1 MSDAFSVLVVDDEEM
16 YAQAI
21 AAELSRLATT
31 CDLATTAREALERAQ
46 SGRYDLILLDHRLPD
61 DDGLRILPL
70 LLSRQPQARLVMMT
84 AYDSVPAA
92 VSAIRLGADDYL
104 VKEASLQP
112 VLDRVQ
118 TLRRRK
124 EMLAQGWSEHAREGL
139 LGRSPG
145 MLKVIEQL
153 EQLARSP
160 DTTVLLTGETG
171 VGKGVAARFLHRLT
185 RGGAEPFVTVDCV
198 SLPPTLAESL
208 LFGHEKGAF
217 TGADQA
223 RAGAFEEAGGGTIL
237 LDEIG
242 DMGEIQGKLL
252 RVLENRS
259 FVRVGSVRELPLRA
273 RIVASTNRDL
283 SAMVEEGDFR
293 HDLYQ
298 RLSVFPVHLPAL
310 RDRGDDV
317 LLLAEHFREFFAR
330 KLAID
335 LEPLSEDIRK
345 RLLAYDY
352 PGNVRELKNIMER
365 AVILAG
371 GGRIELR
378 HLPERLLAD
387 RPLRME
393 APGSIPFEFVPGVD
407 TMKSLEKRMIQ
418 EALARAGNVKSEA
431 AKLLGISRFQLLR
444 RMERHGLAERTSER
458 EDDPEA

>member
-1 MSDAFSVLVVDDEEM
+1 MSGPFSVLVVDDEEM

-21 AAELSRLATT
+21 AAELFRLGAG
-31 CDLATTAREALERAQ
+31 CDLAASAREALERAQ

-185 RGGAEPFVTVDCV
+185 CAGERPFVTVDCV

-223 RAGAFEEAGGGTIL
+223 RAGAFEEAGDGTIL

-283 SAMVEEGDFR
+283 SAMVEEGSFR

-310 RDRGDDV
+310 RERGDDI

-371 GGRIELR
+371 GGRIEPR

-387 RPLRME
+387 RPLRVE

-444 RMERHGLAERTSER
+444 RMERHGLVERQSER
-458 EDDPEA
+458 EGEPED